1 VILFVMGSW
10 ELRSNFS
17 NFRAL
22 ALLAHELNLEQ
33 ALAPCFRFRTQFRAL
48 VGILDTAIPSATF
61 TVRASYSLSTFIAS
75 LCILHLVDDD

>member
-33 ALAPCFRFRTQFRAL
+33 ALAPCFRTQFRAL
-48 VGILDTAIPSATF
+48 VGILGAVPVPGTWD
-61 TVRASYSLSTFIAS
+61 
-75 LCILHLVDDD
+75 